1 MSSLNPVPIR
11 DQRTKGS
18 QWLVTIYYL
27 DDAKFGRIYTDR
39 EKAERFAAWQE
50 RSPVVKSTTIKQ
62 IEPLSIVR

>member
-1 MSSLNPVPIR
+1 MSSLNPAPIQ
-11 DQRTKGS
+11 DQRSKGS

-39 EKAERFAAWQE
+39 EKAERFAARQE
-50 RSPVVKSTTIKQ
+50 KSPAVKSTTIKQ